1 MTFTPQ
7 SVLDV
12 ADLGAG
18 LHHPERGGD
27 ALLRP
32 PLPLQSA
39 GVDLHR
45 VATGEVFVTSDTV
58 TYILLPDTIVFG
70 CESSPISRNV
80 PSSVSQ
86 SVRQM
91 QNKAK

>member
-1 MTFTPQ
+1 MDTSHNSLLKQTDCTFTPQ

-18 LHHPERGGD
+18 LHHPQRGGD

-39 GVDLHR
+39 RVDLHR
-45 VATGEVFVTSDTV
+45 VTTGEVFVTNNIDKAMFC
-58 TYILLPDTIVFG
+58 YQIPDSLDIVF
-70 CESSPISRNV
+70 IMWN
-80 PSSVSQ
+80 
-86 SVRQM
+86 
-91 QNKAK
+91 

>member
-1 MTFTPQ
+1 METTPQILTPPPLNLIDPLPQ

-58 TYILLPDTIVFG
+58 TYILLPDTRYHCFYYV
-70 CESSPISRNV
+70 ELRD
-80 PSSVSQ
+80 
-86 SVRQM
+86 
-91 QNKAK
+91 

>member
-1 MTFTPQ
+1 MTSPPQSDSPFTPQ

-18 LHHPERGGD
+18 LHHPQRGGD

-39 GVDLHR
+39 RVDLHR

-58 TYILLPDTIVFG
+58 TYILLPDTKYFRHCFYYV
-70 CESSPISRNV
+70 ELRD
-80 PSSVSQ
+80 
-86 SVRQM
+86 
-91 QNKAK
+91 